1 MNKSLYSSEFC
12 LCRFPFASFS
22 FVRQHVTQPR
32 TPTRTTRARRLPT
45 WDGMLL
51 PLPFGRGILVIGE
64 PIPVP
69 REGWE
74 SSLPAIEAALTQ
86 AALRAEALTA

>member
-1 MNKSLYSSEFC
+1 
-12 LCRFPFASFS
+12 
-22 FVRQHVTQPR
+22 
-32 TPTRTTRARRLPT
+32 
-45 WDGMLL
+45 MLL

>member
-1 MNKSLYSSEFC
+1 
-12 LCRFPFASFS
+12 
-22 FVRQHVTQPR
+22 
-32 TPTRTTRARRLPT
+32 
-45 WDGMLL
+45 MLL

-74 SSLPAIEAALTQ
+74 ASLPAIQAALT
-86 AALRAEALTA
+86 AVATRAEALAQ